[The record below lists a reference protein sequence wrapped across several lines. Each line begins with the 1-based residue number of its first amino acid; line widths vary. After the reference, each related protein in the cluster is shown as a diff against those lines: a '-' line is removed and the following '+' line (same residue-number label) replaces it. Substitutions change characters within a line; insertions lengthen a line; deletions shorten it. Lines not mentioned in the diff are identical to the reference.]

1 MRWEPLTLADARP
14 LAELLDAM
22 EAVDRVG
29 VAHSV
34 DEVAGHLSSPLL
46 DLAEGTLAAREGDR
60 LVAFGQLP
68 VMQSALETHAMR
80 LWGGVHPDHRRR
92 GLGRRIVDWS
102 LRAAP
107 ALSARAFAGVPA
119 EVHLTAYAT
128 DPGAAVLAEAA
139 GFVPVRAFAR
149 MARGLPGDLPAVRPP
164 AGVSL
169 APWSPDLDEGAR
181 AVRNQSFRDHWGSVP
196 HTPESW
202 RAAITGPS
210 NFLPGSSF
218 VALADGRAV
227 GVLMTHHRETPA
239 GERVAWIQIVGTLRE
254 WRGKGVAGALLAHAL
269 TAFTA
274 QGYDAAGLGVDA
286 ANPTGAVAVYERAGF
301 SIAHRS
307 TAYSCAV

>member
-1 MRWEPLTLADARP
+1 MKWEHLTLADARP
-14 LAELLDAM
+14 LAELLGAM
-22 EAVDRVG
+22 ETVDHTG
-29 VAHSV
+29 VVHSA

-46 DLAEGTLAAREGDR
+46 DLAEGTLAAWEGDR

-68 VMQSALETHAMR
+68 VMQSAPETHAMR

-107 ALSARAFAGVPA
+107 ALSARAFPGVPA
-119 EVHLTAYAT
+119 EVHLTAHAT
-128 DPGAAVLAEAA
+128 DPGAVALAEAA
-139 GFVPVRAFAR
+139 GFVQVRTFAR
-149 MARGLPGDLPAVRPP
+149 MACELPADLPTVRLP

-196 HTPESW
+196 HTLESW
-202 RAAITGPS
+202 HAAITGPA

-274 QGYDAAGLGVDA
+274 QGYDTAGLGVDA

-307 TAYSCAV
+307 TVYSCAV